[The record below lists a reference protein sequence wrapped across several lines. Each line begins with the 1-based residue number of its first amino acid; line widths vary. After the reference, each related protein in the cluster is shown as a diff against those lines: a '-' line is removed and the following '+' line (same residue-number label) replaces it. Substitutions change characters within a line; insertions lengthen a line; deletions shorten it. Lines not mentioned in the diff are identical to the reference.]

1 MKKTLP
7 KLLLTLGI
15 AGAVLLMAGC
25 EQKQSSAQGLLSDTE
40 VSTLE
45 SLYGHKQDAV
55 LEGSWT
61 V

>member
-40 VSTLE
+40 
-45 SLYGHKQDAV
+45 GIDA
-55 LEGSWT
+55 GKPIRA
-61 V
+61 

>member
-40 VSTLE
+40 VI
-45 SLYGHKQDAV
+45 DA
-55 LEGSWT
+55 GKPIRA
-61 V
+61 